1 LPIKINPRK
10 IRGPWAD
17 GYALDLHTLGS
28 TFLGHNAYG
37 HPEFDTQRSP
47 LGDLLYRLKNGGD
60 QTVIPQII
68 EAVATFLVK
77 WKIPVDAIVPVP
89 PSNTRRANQPVMAI
103 ASALSVTLGVP
114 LCEGCV
120 TKNKSTAQL
129 KDVFDFKKRAE
140 ILSDAFGVDVKKT
153 GGKRLLLLDD
163 LYRSGATASAI
174 AQLLTSQGAARAV
187 YLLTLTQTRKL
198 A

>member
-1 LPIKINPRK
+1 MPIKINPRK
-10 IRGPWAD
+10 LRGPWAD

-60 QTVIPQII
+60 QTVIPEII
-68 EAVATFLVK
+68 EAVATFVVK
-77 WKIPVDAIVPVP
+77 WKIPIDAIVPVP

-103 ASALSVTLGVP
+103 ANALSVALGVP
-114 LCEGCV
+114 LCQGCV
-120 TKNKSTAQL
+120 AKNKSTAQL
-129 KDVFDFKKRAE
+129 KDVFDFKKRAD
-140 ILSDAFGVDVKKT
+140 ILSDAFGVDMKKT
-153 GGKRLLLLDD
+153 SEKRLLLLDD

-174 AQLLTSQGAARAV
+174 AQLLKIQGAAHAV